1 MKIALECKDI
11 ILERALQ
18 LFLKEH
24 LGRKKDCDFIVT
36 DEKIE
41 FDKPQFLISKSSSQ
55 LALPFGKEELMR
67 ALSEFDEA
75 LKKLAIQ
82 KANEKIKAL
91 EEKIE
96 KITEQ
101 FKKDY
106 QSEIDEAVQRLKTT
120 LITLIDKEQNNAN
133 SH

>member
-67 ALSEFDEA
+67 VLSEFDEA

>member
-120 LITLIDKEQNNAN
+120 LITLINKEQNNAN